1 MGLRIWKVVSFSAG
15 KMSHTHT
22 HTVVCFVLFC
32 FWRIASFLLS
42 RMLVEFRISRN
53 ELLSCPSFCL
63 FILLRG
69 AFVFSVAFY
78 FQFSLRRSPSHPPAF
93 SVASSPKELSLR
105 TVLRA
110 SFSVSF

>member
-22 HTVVCFVLFC
+22 QLCVLFC

-53 ELLSCPSFCL
+53 ELLSFCPPFCL
-63 FILLRG
+63 SILLRR

-93 SVASSPKELSLR
+93 SVASSPKELSSR